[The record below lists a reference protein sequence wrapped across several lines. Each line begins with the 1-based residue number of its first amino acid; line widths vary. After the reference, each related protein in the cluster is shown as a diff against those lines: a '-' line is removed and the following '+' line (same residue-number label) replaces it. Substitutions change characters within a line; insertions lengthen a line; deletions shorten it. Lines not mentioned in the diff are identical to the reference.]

1 MSSDR
6 PRLGRG
12 TGEDEPN
19 YLFDALK
26 SQYNLIGVGTA
37 VGFAI
42 LSGSFLPMLLAAG
55 LELTLLPFAERWAR
69 YKRARDRDQAEQ
81 KRRLTEN
88 SDMLAALTHEE
99 RQRYR
104 TLEVLAGEIR
114 ANYKGLDSSSQ
125 LLLDDLVRKLDFL
138 LSFYLRMRYSLMRY
152 VSYFATTDPDEIRY
166 RIGELEKEMGS
177 GPERVRAIKGR
188 TRAVLLKRLERWG
201 KAKENKDLIEA
212 QTETVQEVLRLLR
225 DQSYSI
231 RDPRSITEQLDG
243 LVSSA
248 EETERGVKDMEDLL
262 EIQHDL
268 VLPRVHDDDIEAEL
282 ERGRVGKAPELEPA
296 APSPRLR
303 TPPAL
308 APPKVAPGPG
318 APPRK
323 KITQ

>member
-1 MSSDR
+1 VSSGR
-6 PRLGRG
+6 PAR
-12 TGEDEPN
+12 EPEPN
-19 YLFDALK
+19 YQLDAFK
-26 SQYNLIGVGTA
+26 SQYNLIGLGTA

-42 LSGSFLPMLLAAG
+42 LSGSFLPMLVAAG

-69 YKRARDRDQAEQ
+69 YRRAKERDQAEKQ
-81 KRRLTEN
+81 RRLTEN
-88 SDMLAALTHEE
+88 SDMLNALTHDE

-125 LLLDDLVRKLDFL
+125 VLLDDLVRKLEFL
-138 LSFYLRMRYSLMRY
+138 LAFYLRMRYSLMRY
-152 VSYFATTDPDEIRY
+152 ISYFSTTDADEIRY
-166 RIGELEKEMGS
+166 RIGELEKEIGS
-177 GPERVRAIKGR
+177 GPERVRAIKAR
-188 TRAVLLKRLERWG
+188 TRAVLQKRLERWG
-201 KAKENKDLIEA
+201 KAKENKDMIEA

-262 EIQHDL
+262 QMQHDL
-268 VLPRVHDDDIEAEL
+268 VLPPVHDAGIEAEL
-282 ERGRVGKAPELEPA
+282 ERGRVASQPQGERA

-303 TPPAL
+303 VPPIPTPGS
-308 APPKVAPGPG
+308 PP
-318 APPRK
+318 PPRK
-323 KITQ
+323 KVTH